1 MRLKMNSCYTLLV
14 CIYLKIII
22 VISLEEFN
30 LALMISISV
39 ITIINNFYI
48 CDSEIDKNMFSSWFI
63 SKKWF

>member
-14 CIYLKIII
+14 CIYLKIIT

-48 CDSEIDKNMFSSWFI
+48 CDSEIDKNMFSS
-63 SKKWF
+63 